1 MRLVVEYASIVDIY
15 SKRRTLI
22 PEVVLHDK
30 QKSLGVTAVENEVT
44 GDAENKLQL
53 GTEVVDDN
61 DV

>member
-15 SKRRTLI
+15 SKRWTLI

-44 GDAENKLQL
+44 GDAENKLQ
-53 GTEVVDDN
+53 
-61 DV
+61 